1 MNTVLVVDDKDMLR
15 DSVGATLARAGF
27 NVVASADGKSALEL
41 IARKRPDAVV
51 SDLKMPGMSGLELL
65 EQARQ
70 IDDALPVVLM
80 TAYGAVETAV
90 QAMKMGAFD
99 YVTKPFEGDELVISV
114 KRAIEHA
121 RLVREHAVLKTQSD
135 SSRLLP
141 ASTTGVVKG
150 LDRIVGDSAGMRR
163 VKQQV
168 MAVSESQGTVL
179 ICGESGTG
187 KEVIAQAV
195 HDLSSR
201 SGEAF
206 LAVNCASLSES
217 LLESELFGHERG
229 AFTGAERLRKGRFEL
244 ADRGT
249 LLLDEISEI
258 PARIQAKL
266 LRVLQERNFERVGSS
281 LTIGID
287 VRVIATSNRDL
298 PKSVSRGDF
307 RQDLFFRLNVLPIH
321 LPPLRDRLEDVPALV
336 GHFVEQTARREGK
349 AIKRFSA
356 GALEAMQNYSWPGNV
371 RELQNICERA
381 SVLCKGES
389 VEREMVEPWLTAGTA
404 DVGGSAGERTPQVV
418 VRVGMNGLNGHYA
431 HGQGNGTGH
440 GHAQGTGHGHGN
452 GHGPGGGQS
461 AIVEPKSEYL
471 AHGVAGISL
480 EGRQLEDIE
489 REAIVLTLG
498 KFKGHRQRTA
508 DALGIGVRTL
518 GLKLKKWKELQ
529 LIEPS
534 L

>member
-15 DSVGATLARAGF
+15 DSVGATLQRAGY
-27 NVVASADGKSALEL
+27 NVVTSADGKSALEL
-41 IARKRPDAVV
+41 IARKRPDAVIT
-51 SDLKMPGMSGLELL
+51 DLKMPGMTGMELL
-65 EQARQ
+65 QQARA

-90 QAMKMGAFD
+90 EAMKLGAFD
-99 YVTKPFEGDELVISV
+99 YITKPFEGDELVIAV

-121 RLVREHAVLKTQSD
+121 RLLRENAVLRTQNEAGRVLP
-135 SSRLLP
+135 SR
-141 ASTTGVVKG
+141 TGGDIKG
-150 LDRIVGDSAGMRR
+150 LDRIVGDSPVMRR

-168 MAVSESQGTVL
+168 MAVSESHGTVL

-195 HDLSSR
+195 HDLSPR
-201 SGEAF
+201 ATEAF

-266 LRVLQERNFERVGSS
+266 LRVLQERSFERVGSS
-281 LTIGID
+281 LTIGVD

-321 LPPLRDRLEDVPALV
+321 LPALRDRLEDVPALV
-336 GHFVEQTARREGK
+336 AHFVEQTARREGK
-349 AIKRFSA
+349 AIKRFSQE
-356 GALEAMQNYSWPGNV
+356 ALEAMMAYAWPGNV

-381 SVLCKGES
+381 SVLCKGDV
-389 VEREMVEPWLTAGTA
+389 VERSMVEPWLVGGMGTA
-404 DVGGSAGERTPQVV
+404 SLQGAATGSLIEAKMPINAGELGVNLGGGGHNGHSGHNGFGGSAGGAVI
-418 VRVGMNGLNGHYA
+418 
-431 HGQGNGTGH
+431 
-440 GHAQGTGHGHGN
+440 
-452 GHGPGGGQS
+452 GGG
-461 AIVEPKSEYL
+461 
-471 AHGVAGISL
+471 VAVD
-480 EGRQLEDIE
+480 GRQLEDIE
-489 REAIVLTLG
+489 REAIVRTLNR
-498 KFKGHRQRTA
+498 FNGHRQRTA
-508 DALGIGVRTL
+508 QALGIGVRTL

-529 LIEPS
+529 LVEAG